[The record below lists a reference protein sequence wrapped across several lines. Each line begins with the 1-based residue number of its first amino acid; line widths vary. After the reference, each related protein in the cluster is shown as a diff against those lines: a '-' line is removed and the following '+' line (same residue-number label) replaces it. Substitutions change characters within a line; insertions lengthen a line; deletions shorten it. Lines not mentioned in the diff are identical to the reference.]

1 MARELI
7 SARKRYR
14 TGSRHALAAAGA
26 LSGGGT
32 GGCGHAAEE
41 PGALGFSFRDTW
53 QAQLEALKSEFIPAF
68 VAQMGLK
75 MSQQRLQQAA
85 DGVEKVVVQ
94 AKEELGGKSQ
104 STVTSKLSLEL
115 RAPLNSF
122 KIL

>member
-1 MARELI
+1 M
-7 SARKRYR
+7 
-14 TGSRHALAAAGA
+14 
-26 LSGGGT
+26 
-32 GGCGHAAEE
+32 
-41 PGALGFSFRDTW
+41 GFSFRDTW